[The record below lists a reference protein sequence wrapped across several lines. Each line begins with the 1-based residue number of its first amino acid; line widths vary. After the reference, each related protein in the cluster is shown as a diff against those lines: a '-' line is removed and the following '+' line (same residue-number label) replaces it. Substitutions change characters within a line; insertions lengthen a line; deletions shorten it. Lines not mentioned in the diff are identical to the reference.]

1 MQIKQLSSY
10 KRVQRGYTLY
20 LKLIE
25 QNEKTYFDINYL
37 RNKLIFLFH
46 NLNKERDLNI
56 NLDDLNK
63 QFKFVINKLNH
74 YLNHDNMLNNNLNN
88 FISNFYIHNILDS
101 FIISLNL
108 TSSSFIYLDRFSLDH
123 QVNYIYKL
131 ILNYVDIFKQPVFV
145 INKILTK
152 NERLFKF
159 LEVGTFI
166 YGLDTS
172 KNLNSVR
179 DNDVVFKLFPLHLL
193 FESFANVLLMLNY
206 LNSTIL

>member
-10 KRVQRGYTLY
+10 KRVQRAYTLY

-37 RNKLIFLFH
+37 KNKLIFLFH

-101 FIISLNL
+101 FIISLN
-108 TSSSFIYLDRFSLDH
+108 
-123 QVNYIYKL
+123 
-131 ILNYVDIFKQPVFV
+131 LNYVDIFKQPVFV

>member
-1 MQIKQLSSY
+1 MKWIKLIGFFETDLNESPLVNYMRLKQLSSY
-10 KRVQRGYTLY
+10 KRVQRAYTLY

-37 RNKLIFLFH
+37 KNKLIFLFH

-108 TSSSFIYLDRFSLDH
+108 KSSLFIYLDRFSLDH

-131 ILNYVDIFKQPVFV
+131 ILNYVDI
-145 INKILTK
+145 INESKIL
-152 NERLFKF
+152 
-159 LEVGTFI
+159 
-166 YGLDTS
+166 
-172 KNLNSVR
+172 
-179 DNDVVFKLFPLHLL
+179 
-193 FESFANVLLMLNY
+193 
-206 LNSTIL
+206 